1 MSLSLSI
8 RGVSKSYGHKQVLK
22 GCTYV
27 FERGVYA
34 LMGQNGAG
42 KSTLLRICALLE
54 QPDRGVVLYRDGEG
68 PVDNGIALRRRIT
81 LVMPRAGIF
90 NTTVFKNAAY
100 GLKLRG
106 VGGKETEERVAEA
119 LREVGLLHLAKQ
131 NALTISSGEAQRL
144 ALARAI
150 AVEPEVLFLDE
161 PMASVDEENVEI
173 VEDLIFE
180 MKERGSPTVVMAT
193 HDREQAA
200 RLADSIIRMKGGS
213 LITRP

>member
-8 RGVSKSYGHKQVLK
+8 RGVTKSYGGREVLK
-22 GCTYV
+22 GCTCD

-42 KSTLLRICALLE
+42 KSTLLRVCALLE
-54 QPDRGVVLYRDGEG
+54 PPDGGEVLYRDGEG
-68 PVDNGIALRRRIT
+68 PVGNGIALRRRVT

-90 NTTVFKNAAY
+90 NTTVLRNAAY

-106 VGGKETEERVAEA
+106 LGRREREDRAFEA
-119 LREVGLLHLAKQ
+119 LRAVGLSPLAGQ

-144 ALARAI
+144 ALARAL
-150 AVEPEVLFLDE
+150 ALGPEVLFLDE
-161 PMASVDEENVEI
+161 PTASVDEENVEI
-173 VEDLIFE
+173 VEGLILD
-180 MKERGSPTVVMAT
+180 MKRRGSPVVVMAT

-200 RLADSIIRMKGGS
+200 RLADRTIRMKGGA
-213 LITRP
+213 LITQP